1 MARRAGEML
10 FMGELQ
16 MLSSPTGG
24 GGGLSDG
31 AEGTFHEQKLV
42 REPVRR

>member
-1 MARRAGEML
+1 ML

-31 AEGTFHEQKLV
+31 AQGTFREQILV
-42 REPVRR
+42 PEPVRQ

>member
-1 MARRAGEML
+1 MALCAGQML

-24 GGGLSDG
+24 GLGLSDT
-31 AEGTFHEQKLV
+31 EGTFHEQMLV
-42 REPVRR
+42 REPVRQ